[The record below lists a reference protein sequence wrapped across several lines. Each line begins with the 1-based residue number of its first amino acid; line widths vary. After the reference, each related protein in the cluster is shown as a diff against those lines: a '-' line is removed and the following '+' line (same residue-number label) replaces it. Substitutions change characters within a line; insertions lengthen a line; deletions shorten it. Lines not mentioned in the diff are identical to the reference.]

1 MLALDL
7 FLTPMDW
14 LLNHTD
20 HLASLGTTIGTKP
33 FTDFDF
39 ANNVAILMEM
49 PSVLVLALEIVNH
62 EAKSLDLQVS

>member
-1 MLALDL
+1 
-7 FLTPMDW
+7 MDW

-20 HLASLGTTIGTKP
+20 HLASLGITIGTEQ